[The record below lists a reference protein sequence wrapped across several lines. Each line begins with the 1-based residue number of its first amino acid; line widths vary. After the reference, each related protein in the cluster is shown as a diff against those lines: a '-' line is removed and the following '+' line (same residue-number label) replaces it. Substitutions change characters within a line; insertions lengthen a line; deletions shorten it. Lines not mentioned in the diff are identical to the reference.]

1 MYNKVENKKNQ
12 VNIVFIVFRI
22 FIIAKPRRVYNKYKL
37 EQVPLLMDTY
47 NVFLTKLVLLNLIHL
62 RFITDYLNIL
72 NENVR
77 VGHRKKIYIGKRTK
91 KCRALS
97 N

>member
-1 MYNKVENKKNQ
+1 
-12 VNIVFIVFRI
+12 
-22 FIIAKPRRVYNKYKL
+22 
-37 EQVPLLMDTY
+37 MD